1 MFVSAETSTDAFL
14 HIQDFARNA
23 SVIDRKIGFG
33 TYLDGQ
39 AFSIGGTYLGTLDD
53 FNNKVRLLRLV
64 YSGMELMRI
73 GQIAPEL
80 LRGLPTP
87 SSKSVQ
93 AVDWIKSLTLL
104 AGQSLQQP
112 VTNYNAHD
120 NFVSAHHIFCRQ
132 I

>member
-39 AFSIGGTYLGTLDD
+39 GFSIGGTYLGTLDD

-64 YSGMELMRI
+64 YSGMELMRHWTDCTGI
-73 GQIAPEL
+73 ITRTTNTIFQECTSSRLDQKLDHACWPVFATTTHEL
-80 LRGLPTP
+80 QCT
-87 SSKSVQ
+87 
-93 AVDWIKSLTLL
+93 
-104 AGQSLQQP
+104 
-112 VTNYNAHD
+112 
-120 NFVSAHHIFCRQ
+120 
-132 I
+132 